1 MKNIK
6 LNAAVLIILF
16 IATVGYYTYDDIT
29 QKNQEEQFKT
39 ELVHLIKKNYDG
51 DKCMATFSFDKS
63 MTQKVIDVIDSEYEA
78 KYVLYNVKDSM
89 HIDIMFGEP
98 IE

>member
-1 MKNIK
+1 
-6 LNAAVLIILF
+6 
-16 IATVGYYTYDDIT
+16 
-29 QKNQEEQFKT
+29 
-39 ELVHLIKKNYDG
+39 
-51 DKCMATFSFDKS
+51 MATFSFDKS

-89 HIDIMFGEP
+89 HIDIMFGES